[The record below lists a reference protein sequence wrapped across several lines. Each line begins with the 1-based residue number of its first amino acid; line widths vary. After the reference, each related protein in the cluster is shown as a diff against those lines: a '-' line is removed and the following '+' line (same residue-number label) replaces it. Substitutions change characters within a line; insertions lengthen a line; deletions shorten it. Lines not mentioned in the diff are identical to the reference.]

1 MADLIELEDVK
12 KVDVI
17 AVSQPEPEDAH
28 NSAFM
33 QKLKVF
39 FAPMTQVAVA
49 AGVCLV
55 AVLGIQSFNS
65 KNEASNLPEAPV
77 LQTLPFNNAVQEVS
91 YNAPS
96 KDTLTSDQLE
106 KKSRRIGA
114 MLQNYELQRR
124 MHSDASSQ
132 VR

>member
-1 MADLIELEDVK
+1 
-12 KVDVI
+12 
-17 AVSQPEPEDAH
+17 
-28 NSAFM
+28 
-33 QKLKVF
+33 
-39 FAPMTQVAVA
+39 MTQVAVA

-55 AVLGIQSFNS
+55 AVLGVQSFNS
-65 KNEASNLPEAPV
+65 KNEASNLPEVPV
-77 LQTLPFNNAVQEVS
+77 LQTLPFNNAVQEIS

-124 MHSDASSQ
+124 MHSDALGVSSSQ

>member
-1 MADLIELEDVK
+1 M
-12 KVDVI
+12 
-17 AVSQPEPEDAH
+17 
-28 NSAFM
+28 
-33 QKLKVF
+33 
-39 FAPMTQVAVA
+39 
-49 AGVCLV
+49 
-55 AVLGIQSFNS
+55 
-65 KNEASNLPEAPV
+65 
-77 LQTLPFNNAVQEVS
+77 QTLPFNNAVQEVS